1 MEFNTVDGFQGRE
14 VDILILST
22 VRAAEDPCSIGS
34 SRVNSLNRIGFVAD
48 VRRMNV
54 ALTRAKISLW
64 IFGNARTLRTNDSWA
79 ALIRDAKDRN
89 LVISVKRPYESMFQE
104 AFMKRLSFKVSDDQ
118 SSKPKDGKKVKD
130 SKLLAE
136 QSEINKTRETY
147 GIKGGNYLKIH
158 RDKHDSSAAVEDSRS
173 RKILRDD
180 EKKINEKQKG
190 SCTGKGK
197 AIGTKS
203 RSNESSGH
211 QRSQME
217 TSEMAP
223 KQADRISK
231 RKQRDDV
238 EALLSSALI
247 TNRFMKSQTSLPSKR
262 PRPSSP
268 MPTPTRVIKPPKQ
281 RKGNIFLFALMDPSV
296 IS

>member
-22 VRAAEDPCSIGS
+22 VRAAEDPRRIDS
-34 SRVNSLNRIGFVAD
+34 SRVNSSNRIGFVAD

-64 IFGNARTLRTNDSWA
+64 ILGNARTLRTNDSWA

-89 LVISVKRPYESMFQE
+89 LVISVQRPYESLFQE
-104 AFMKRLSFKVSDDQ
+104 AFMKRLSFKVSDDP
-118 SSKPKDGKKVKD
+118 SSKPKHGKKVRD

-147 GIKGGNYLKIH
+147 GIKGGNHPKIH
-158 RDKHDSSAAVEDSRS
+158 RDKHDSSAAEEDSRS
-173 RKILRDD
+173 CKILRDD

-197 AIGTKS
+197 AIGTNS

-262 PRPSSP
+262 PHPSSP
-268 MPTPTRVIKPPKQ
+268 RPTPTKVIKPPKQ
-281 RKGNIFLFALMDPSV
+281 RKGDIFRFALMDPSV